1 MELHSSY
8 MALWMEGDFGGEWIH
23 IYGWLSLFCYSP
35 KTIPLLTGY
44 TLIQN
49 KKFKI
54 KRNNH
59 KVSIANILYSLPWS
73 ETITAV
79 TLFSEG
85 FGFNRGWG
93 WGILL
98 GFSFLTTKAF
108 FPNKILYDPP
118 NRFSKLL
125 CLALAPPG
133 IPSVVCETKGSSN
146 QSEKSLD

>member
-59 KVSIANILYSLPWS
+59 KVSIANILYSLP
-73 ETITAV
+73 
-79 TLFSEG
+79 
-85 FGFNRGWG
+85 
-93 WGILL
+93 
-98 GFSFLTTKAF
+98 
-108 FPNKILYDPP
+108 
-118 NRFSKLL
+118 
-125 CLALAPPG
+125 
-133 IPSVVCETKGSSN
+133 
-146 QSEKSLD
+146 

>member
-49 KKFKI
+49 KKFK
-54 KRNNH
+54 RNDH
-59 KVSIANILYSLPWS
+59 KVNIASIYSLPWS
-73 ETITAV
+73 ETITAI

-85 FGFNRGWG
+85 FGFNGGWG
-93 WGILL
+93 WRVLL

-108 FPNKILYDPP
+108 FPNNFIRSPKL
-118 NRFSKLL
+118 RFSKLL

-133 IPSVVCETKGSSN
+133 IPSIVCETKGSSN